1 MLPNGDF
8 LLTSEGHPNAA
19 EGEHEQPKIRIFGID
34 GRQKDEL
41 PVPEL
46 FDINCRGQAVH
57 NKSLEALTVSPSGH
71 EIVVGNEYASRTIA
85 QRQGHRHHS
94 PPRAGLP

>member
-41 PVPEL
+41 PVSTSTAGDRP
-46 FDINCRGQAVH
+46 C
-57 NKSLEALTVSPSGH
+57 T
-71 EIVVGNEYASRTIA
+71 T
-85 QRQGHRHHS
+85 
-94 PPRAGLP
+94 RAWKR